1 MHVEVIL
8 FIFGES
14 VKSRTAR
21 LNASGTPV
29 TAKTLIDRCKKWL
42 GNFNYTATLHFH
54 TICCVQTIQSFLVDR
69 THELQIFLPFPLA
82 REH

>member
-29 TAKTLIDRCKKWL
+29 TENTLIDRCKKWF

-69 THELQIFLPFPLA
+69 THELQIFWPFPLA